1 MKVKEGSPVAGEIAA
16 DLHSEELITLPK
28 TIDEEEN
35 AYSQDITHVHESEW
49 KNRDEGTHW

>member
-1 MKVKEGSPVAGEIAA
+1 MKEGSPVAGEIAA

-35 AYSQDITHVHESEW
+35 AYSQDITHAHESEW